1 MPPSDRAALSLK
13 WCFHLVDALWRHGV
27 REAFISPGSRSTPL
41 TLALVHHHGIRCHP
55 VLDERSAAFMAL
67 GAGKERMSSASPY
80 SAESA
85 TTSSSSSVS
94 SFASSSA
101 SAANATV
108 SAPSQAAAP
117 AVQAAPALFVCTSGT
132 AVANALPAVVEARM
146 SGTPLIVLSAD
157 RPPALRATGA
167 SQTIDQVKLFGDY
180 PVFFFDA
187 GEPLD
192 ADGDFRRIGRLGWQ
206 AVHYALSRRGP
217 VHLNLPFRK
226 PLEPDAKTIARYR
239 ERYRQGAASSL
250 DTAGKRDTSNSR
262 EAAGLRDETGHRND
276 PGHTAGHIH
285 PDSHALPTT
294 LAEAPRPLPDALRD
308 LLAGSSRTLAV
319 IGPELRRAGSFFD
332 FCRRNGIPVLNESGD
347 SGAEGVFLNRHSL
360 VLRDTRQRAELAPD
374 LVLRA
379 GGDPVHRATLEAL
392 AGWNVPQVVFGD
404 HPDHP
409 DASLSATHHVDGS
422 PADYDFTADN
432 RTGPNASVPLESAGA
447 GASPSRGNA
456 DAAMGINTGDKNEP
470 GTVSA
475 NSSGKQA
482 TYAALWTDALSQTV
496 RIQSERLKAESRLT
510 DAHAYAALLPLIARE
525 SDTLVAVS
533 NSFPIRDYLQFGLE
547 EVVQKLPLLVNRGA
561 SGIDGVTSTA
571 IGAALARSN
580 PVVLF
585 TGDLAFL
592 HDTGALNNLMSR
604 DAPLKII
611 VLNNRGGT
619 IFRMLPL
626 DTDDPTF
633 IDYFETPQQV
643 HLQDIARAH
652 GIPYALAESPSTL
665 ETAWK
670 TLLAHR
676 TAILECRTHTD
687 ASMKLRSSI

>member
-13 WCFHLVDALWRHGV
+13 WCFHLADALWRHGV

-41 TLALVHHHGIRCHP
+41 TLALVHHHGIRCHS

-67 GAGKERMSSASPY
+67 GASKVT
-80 SAESA
+80 A
-85 TTSSSSSVS
+85 TQ
-94 SFASSSA
+94 
-101 SAANATV
+101 
-108 SAPSQAAAP
+108 P
-117 AVQAAPALFVCTSGT
+117 APALFVCTSGT

-187 GEPLD
+187 GEPVA

-206 AVHYALSRRGP
+206 AVHYSVNRRGP

-226 PLEPDAKTIARYR
+226 PLEPDAETIAQFR
-239 ERYRQGAASSL
+239 EQYQKDATSRL
-250 DTAGKRDTSNSR
+250 DTS
-262 EAAGLRDETGHRND
+262 GHA
-276 PGHTAGHIH
+276 AGHIH
-285 PDSHALPTT
+285 PVTRPTT
-294 LAEAPRPLPDALRD
+294 FTEKPRELPDALCN
-308 LLAGSSRTLAV
+308 LLSGSRRTLAV
-319 IGPELRRAGSFFD
+319 IGPELRRAGSFFE
-332 FCRRNGIPVLNESGD
+332 FCHRNGIPVLNESG
-347 SGAEGVFLNRHSL
+347 SAPVGTFFNRHSL
-360 VLRDTRQRAELAPD
+360 VLRDTRLSAELAPD

-379 GGDPVHRATLEAL
+379 GGDPVHRSTLEAL
-392 AGWNVPQVVFGD
+392 SGWDVPQVVFGD

-409 DASLSATHHVDGS
+409 DTTLSATHYVDGS
-422 PADYDFTADN
+422 PADYDFTVDFRNYDN
-432 RTGPNASVPLESAGA
+432 PDPDTASAGKS
-447 GASPSRGNA
+447 GTQ
-456 DAAMGINTGDKNEP
+456 AAY
-470 GTVSA
+470 S
-475 NSSGKQA
+475 
-482 TYAALWTDALSQTV
+482 ALWSDALSQAV
-496 RIQSERLKAESRLT
+496 RIQNERLLAESRLT
-510 DAHAYAALLPLIARE
+510 DAHVYASLLPLIARE
-525 SDTLVAVS
+525 PETLVAVS
-533 NSFPIRDYLQFGLE
+533 NSFPIRDYLQFGPE
-547 EVVQKLPLLVNRGA
+547 EAVQKLPLLVNRGA

-571 IGAALARSN
+571 IGAAQARN
-580 PVVLF
+580 RPVVLF

-592 HDTGALNNLMSR
+592 HDTGALNNLISR
-604 DAPLKII
+604 DVPLKII

-626 DTDDPTF
+626 DAEDPAF

-643 HLQDIARAH
+643 DLQDIVRAH
-652 GIPYALAESPSTL
+652 GIPYALAETPSTL

-670 TLLAHR
+670 TLMAHR

>member
-41 TLALVHHHGIRCHP
+41 TLALVHHHGIRCHS

-67 GAGKERMSSASPY
+67 GAGKVP
-80 SAESA
+80 A
-85 TTSSSSSVS
+85 TQ
-94 SFASSSA
+94 
-101 SAANATV
+101 
-108 SAPSQAAAP
+108 P
-117 AVQAAPALFVCTSGT
+117 APALFVCTSGT

-146 SGTPLIVLSAD
+146 SGTPLVVLSAD

-187 GEPLD
+187 GEPVD

-206 AVHYALSRRGP
+206 AVHYSVNRRGP

-226 PLEPDAKTIARYR
+226 PLEPDAETIAEYR
-239 ERYRQGAASSL
+239 EQYRANVTHS
-250 DTAGKRDTSNSR
+250 RDTTN
-262 EAAGLRDETGHRND
+262 H
-276 PGHTAGHIH
+276 PVGHIH
-285 PDSHALPTT
+285 PVSQPTT
-294 LAEAPRPLPDALRD
+294 LPETPRSLPSALRD
-308 LLAGSSRTLAV
+308 LLAGSSRILAV

-332 FCRRNGIPVLNESGD
+332 FCRRNGIPVLNESGGAG
-347 SGAEGVFLNRHSL
+347 SGGIGSENIGSGDFGSEGVFLNRHSM
-360 VLRDTRQRAELAPD
+360 VLQDPKKRAILAPD

-379 GGDPVHRATLEAL
+379 GGDPVHRATLETL

-422 PADYDFTADN
+422 PADYDFTVD
-432 RTGPNASVPLESAGA
+432 
-447 GASPSRGNA
+447 SRK
-456 DAAMGINTGDKNEP
+456 GDKPDPDPDTAPAGNS
-470 GTVSA
+470 GT
-475 NSSGKQA
+475 QA
-482 TYAALWTDALSQTV
+482 SYATLWADALSQAV
-496 RIQSERLKAESRLT
+496 HSQNKRLLAESRLT
-510 DAHAYAALLPLIARE
+510 DGHVYDSLLPLLAHE
-525 SDTLVAVS
+525 PETLVAVS
-533 NSFPIRDYLQFGLE
+533 NSFPIRDYLQFGPE
-547 EVVQKLPLLVNRGA
+547 EAVQKLPLLVNRGA

-571 IGAALARSN
+571 IGAAQARN
-580 PVVLF
+580 RPVVLF

-604 DAPLKII
+604 DVPLKII

-626 DTDDPTF
+626 DTEDPAF

-643 HLQDIARAH
+643 DLQDIARAH
-652 GIPYALAESPSTL
+652 GIPYALAETPSTL

-670 TLLAHR
+670 TLMAHR